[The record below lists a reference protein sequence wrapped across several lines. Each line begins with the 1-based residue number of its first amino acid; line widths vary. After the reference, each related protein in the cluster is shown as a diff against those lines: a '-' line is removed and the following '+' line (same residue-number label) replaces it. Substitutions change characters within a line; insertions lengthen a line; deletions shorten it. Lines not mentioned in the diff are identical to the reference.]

1 MKKIIG
7 ISILSLIFFISPVWG
22 LDIDTEYAFLGDE
35 IFIVLETIGDNE
47 MAVIDGG
54 VLVNEQWYYFD
65 IEDIKIT
72 RITEDAEQGKVF
84 GHTEN
89 NHNFYILWNVDGD
102 TVELMGK
109 MWVDNEKVRIIETVT
124 VEPLF

>member
-102 TVELMGK
+102 
-109 MWVDNEKVRIIETVT
+109 WNIDNRCKNRIQEANVISKYRT
-124 VEPLF
+124 FRRKK

>member
-7 ISILSLIFFISPVWG
+7 ISILSLIFFISPAWG
-22 LDIDTEYAFLGDE
+22 LEIDTEYAFLGDE

-47 MAVIDGG
+47 MSVIDGG
-54 VLVNEQWYYFD
+54 ILVNEQWHYFD
-65 IEDIKIT
+65 IDNMKII
-72 RITEDAEQGKVF
+72 RITEDVNHGKVF

-89 NHNFYILWNVDGD
+89 NHYFYILWDVDED

-109 MWVDNEKVRIIETVT
+109 MWVDEEKARIIETVE